1 MRPAETSVPA
11 FRREFV
17 LESFDMS
24 NSALATSQNDNKDII
39 PPARIIDLRV
49 VETSLAH
56 RTVAMIFTPPGDD
69 LDQIHGEKGQMVAVR
84 YDVRISSNMS
94 ELYHNFNSAFQLK
107 TEHLIGDDFD
117 RQFTSYKKYPV
128 LR

>member
-1 MRPAETSVPA
+1 MRPSESSLPA

-24 NSALATSQNDNKDII
+24 NSALASSQTDNSDVI

-56 RTVAMIFTPPGDD
+56 RTVAMLFTPPGDD
-69 LDQIHGEKGQMVAVR
+69 LDQIHGQNGEVG
-84 YDVRISSNMS
+84 
-94 ELYHNFNSAFQLK
+94 LLFQ
-107 TEHLIGDDFD
+107 
-117 RQFTSYKKYPV
+117 
-128 LR
+128 